1 MHYAFMLLTEADG
14 KALFRAAAVP
24 TPSSHELRSLDE
36 VRACVVEFPVAV
48 KAQVASGGRG
58 KAGGIRKAS
67 SAAEFEDAFGAIMGT
82 TFAGEAPSSVLVESW
97 LEIARELYLAVT
109 IDGSAGGFCVLY
121 SPRGG
126 IDIEDGPP
134 PLSYPVGLAR
144 NFRAHV
150 FRRLLEPV
158 ESDVKVRERAIS
170 TARRL
175 LEVATANECTT
186 VEINPLVVSKSGSLI
201 AADAKIV
208 LDEAA
213 AFRKAATAAAI
224 AASREKVEREIRL
237 CEEANL
243 MLVWLDGEIGLI
255 SGGAGMTMAAMDA
268 IDGAGAKPSCFLDVS
283 GNPTPAGFALAFD
296 LLDRAPK
303 VKGILVSMFGG
314 GLHTDRVAK
323 TIVEILKSRSSAK
336 PVTLRLNGTRS
347 DIATALL
354 REAGY
359 QNHATLETAVA
370 DIVRSVAEAPQ

>member
-1 MHYAFMLLTEADG
+1 MLVTEAQG
-14 KALFRAAAVP
+14 KALLRAAAVA
-24 TPSSHELRSLDE
+24 TPSSQELRSLDE
-36 VRACVVEFPVAV
+36 VRACRIDLPVAV
-48 KAQVASGGRG
+48 KAQVAAGGRG

-67 SAAEFEDAFGAIMGT
+67 SAAELEEAFGAIMAMR
-82 TFAGEAPSSVLVESW
+82 FAGEAPASVLVETW
-97 LEIARELYLAVT
+97 LEIERELYLAVA
-109 IDGSAGGFCVLY
+109 IDSRVGGFNVLY

-126 IDIEDGPP
+126 VNIEDGPP

-150 FRRLLEPV
+150 FRGLLEPV
-158 ESDVKVRERAIS
+158 EPDAKVRERVIS
-170 TARRL
+170 VARRL
-175 LEVATANECTT
+175 LDIALANECTT
-186 VEINPLVVSKSGSLI
+186 VEINPLVVVKSGALV

-213 AFRKAATAAAI
+213 AFRRATTAAAI
-224 AASREKVEREIRL
+224 TTAREKADRGIRL

-268 IDGAGAKPSCFLDVS
+268 IDGAGAQPACFLDVS
-283 GNPTPAGFALAFD
+283 GNPTPAGFGLAFD

-314 GLHTDRVAK
+314 GLHTDRVAR
-323 TIVEILKSRSSAK
+323 TLVELLGKRTSTK

-347 DIATALL
+347 DLATTIL
-354 REAGY
+354 RDGGHP
-359 QNHATLETAVA
+359 NHATLETAVA
-370 DIVRSVAEAPQ
+370 DIVKRVAEVRR

>member
-1 MHYAFMLLTEADG
+1 MHFMLVTEAQG
-14 KALFRAAAVP
+14 KVLLRAAAVA
-24 TPSSHELRSLDE
+24 TPSSQELRSLDE
-36 VRACVVEFPVAV
+36 VRACRIDLPVAV
-48 KAQVASGGRG
+48 KAQVATGGRG

-67 SAAEFEDAFGAIMGT
+67 SAAELEEAFGAIMAMR
-82 TFAGEAPSSVLVESW
+82 FAGEAPASVLVETW
-97 LEIARELYLAVT
+97 LEIERELYLAVA
-109 IDGSAGGFCVLY
+109 IDSRVGGFNVLY

-126 IDIEDGPP
+126 VNIEDGPP

-150 FRRLLEPV
+150 FRGLLEPV
-158 ESDVKVRERAIS
+158 EPDARVRERVIS
-170 TARRL
+170 VARRL
-175 LEVATANECTT
+175 LDIALANECTT
-186 VEINPLVVSKSGSLI
+186 VEINPLVVAKSGALV

-213 AFRKAATAAAI
+213 AFRRAETAAAI
-224 AASREKVEREIRL
+224 ATTREKADRGIRL

-268 IDGAGAKPSCFLDVS
+268 IDGAGAQPACFLDVS
-283 GNPTPAGFALAFD
+283 GNPTPAGFGLAFD

-323 TIVEILKSRSSAK
+323 TLVELLGKRTSVK

-347 DIATALL
+347 DLATTIL
-354 REAGY
+354 RDGGH
-359 QNHATLETAVA
+359 QNHATLEAAVA
-370 DIVRSVAEAPQ
+370 DIVKRVAEVRR